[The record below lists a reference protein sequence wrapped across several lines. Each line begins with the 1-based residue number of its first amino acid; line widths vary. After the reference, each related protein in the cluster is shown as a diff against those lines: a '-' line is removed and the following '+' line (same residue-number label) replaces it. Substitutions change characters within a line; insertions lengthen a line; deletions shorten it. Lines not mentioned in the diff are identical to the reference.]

1 MSIKVASRK
10 KCMPF
15 EILTLHDTTWQIDAT
30 VTKKVEAEEVANQ
43 MLSEPGVTG
52 VRIVLDHVLIAKSID
67 QLEDEDIIFEKL
79 KEAGQ
84 EKIFI
89 NDIDEAPDCN
99 TAQDLLST
107 ASRKTINRLFRRY
120 LDKNNITAIEVLH
133 NSKELKRVEDAD
145 ALVPSAIGKVAKLQA
160 DPEASN
166 ANERRD
172 TLYEFVRTITENARK
187 AEEKSLPKIDP
198 TNFDQSIATI
208 DGISKDD
215 DFEFL
220 LNTAITKQLIDIRDW
235 WGKLVQS
242 IELGESAQDPRA
254 LAAID
259 RFIADILMN
268 NSVVQ
273 DLLGD
278 QTDLGSAI
286 IKMLDLSSGSLKLG
300 NIEDMQSGSIEETKA
315 RLNQLLSSADLA
327 ESREILTERVSQQIG
342 GSTSLSKT
350 GEEGERER
358 FDAILDRLIVADG
371 VRGGAE
377 LAQAILERQT
387 RIINKGGLTGLK
399 EAVTT
404 LFSQL
409 NSPARKIAFLLSLR
423 KSKKGIEQLSEHIAE
438 QIEHLL
444 LEPTSLN
451 SMVDDTLPPNQ
462 KMQQVTASFHQIE
475 KSDLDSSKKRQIMTK
490 LDDLLF
496 AYIEESKIIEKID
509 NAQRPMHL
517 RALML
522 VGMCQVEMLPKGRAS
537 EIPRNI
543 LTAHIKDPDFNNQL
557 VAQVEDTA
565 EKDKVIN
572 RFQAQLKRAQISL

>member
-1 MSIKVASRK
+1 
-10 KCMPF
+10 MPF

-30 VTKKVEAEEVANQ
+30 VTKKAEAEEVANQ

-52 VRIVLDHVLIAKSID
+52 VRIVLDNVLIAKSID

-89 NDIDEAPDCN
+89 NDIDEAPDCSV
-99 TAQDLLST
+99 AQDLLLT
-107 ASRKTINRLFRRY
+107 PSRKAINRLFRRY
-120 LDKNNITAIEVLH
+120 LDKNNITAIEALH
-133 NSKELKRVEDAD
+133 NSKELKRVMDAD
-145 ALVPSAIGKVAKLQA
+145 ALVPSAIAKVSKLQA
-160 DPEASN
+160 DPELGN

-172 TLYEFVRTITENARK
+172 TLFEFVQAITEDARK
-187 AEEKSLPKIDP
+187 AEEKPLPKIDS
-198 TNFDQSIATI
+198 TNFDQSVATI
-208 DGISKDD
+208 DGMSQGD
-215 DFEFL
+215 DFEHL
-220 LNTAITKQLIDIRDW
+220 LNAAITKQLIDIRDW

-242 IELGESAQDPRA
+242 IELGEAAQDSRGV
-254 LAAID
+254 AAID
-259 RFIADILMN
+259 KFIADILMN
-268 NSVVQ
+268 NSVIQ

-286 IKMLDLSSGSLKLG
+286 IKMLDLSSGSLELG

-315 RLNQLLSSADLA
+315 KLNQLLGSSALL
-327 ESREILTERVSQQIG
+327 ESSQILTERVSQQIG
-342 GSTSLSKT
+342 GSAALSKT

-358 FDAILDRLIVADG
+358 FDAILDRLVISDG
-371 VRGGAE
+371 VKGGGE

-404 LFSQL
+404 LVSRL
-409 NSPARKIAFLLSLR
+409 SSPARKIAFLLSLGE
-423 KSKKGIEQLSEHIAE
+423 SKKGIEQLGEYIAA
-438 QIEHLL
+438 QIDHLF

-451 SMVDDTLPPNQ
+451 SMVVTNLPPNQ

-475 KSDLDSSKKRQIMTK
+475 KSDLEADKKQQIMTK

-496 AYIEESKIIEKID
+496 TYIEESKIIEKID

-522 VGMCQVEMLPKGRAS
+522 VGMCQEEMLPKGRAS

-543 LTAHIKDPDFNNQL
+543 IAAHIKDPDFNNQL
-557 VAQVEDTA
+557 VAQVENAD

-572 RFQAQLKRAQISL
+572 RFQAQLKRAQISV

>member
-1 MSIKVASRK
+1 
-10 KCMPF
+10 MPF

-30 VTKKVEAEEVANQ
+30 VTKKAEAEEVANQ

-52 VRIVLDHVLIAKSID
+52 VRIVLDNVLIAKSID

-89 NDIDEAPDCN
+89 NDIDEAPDCSV
-99 TAQDLLST
+99 AQDLLLT
-107 ASRKTINRLFRRY
+107 PSRKAINRLFRRY
-120 LDKNNITAIEVLH
+120 LDKNNITAIEALH
-133 NSKELKRVEDAD
+133 NSKELKRVMDAD
-145 ALVPSAIGKVAKLQA
+145 ALVPSAIAKVSKLQA
-160 DPEASN
+160 DPELGN
-166 ANERRD
+166 VNERRD
-172 TLYEFVRTITENARK
+172 TLFEFVQAITEDARK
-187 AEEKSLPKIDP
+187 AEEKPLPKIDS
-198 TNFDQSIATI
+198 TNFDQSVATI
-208 DGISKDD
+208 DGMSQGD
-215 DFEFL
+215 DFEHL
-220 LNTAITKQLIDIRDW
+220 LNAAITKQLIDIRDW

-242 IELGESAQDPRA
+242 IELGEAAQDSRG

-268 NSVVQ
+268 NSVIQ

-286 IKMLDLSSGSLKLG
+286 IKMLDLSSGSLELG

-315 RLNQLLSSADLA
+315 KLNQLLGSSALL
-327 ESREILTERVSQQIG
+327 ESSQILTERVSQQIG
-342 GSTSLSKT
+342 GSAALSKT

-358 FDAILDRLIVADG
+358 FDAILDRLVISDG
-371 VRGGAE
+371 VKGGGE

-404 LFSQL
+404 LVSRL
-409 NSPARKIAFLLSLR
+409 SSPARKIAFLLSLGE
-423 KSKKGIEQLSEHIAE
+423 SKKGIEQLGEYIAA
-438 QIEHLL
+438 QIDHLF

-451 SMVDDTLPPNQ
+451 SMVVTNLPPNQ

-475 KSDLDSSKKRQIMTK
+475 KSDLEADKKQQIMTK

-496 AYIEESKIIEKID
+496 TYIEESKIIEKID

-522 VGMCQVEMLPKGRAS
+522 VGMCQEEMLPKGRAS

-543 LTAHIKDPDFNNQL
+543 IAAHIKDPDFNNQL
-557 VAQVEDTA
+557 VAQVENAD

-572 RFQAQLKRAQISL
+572 RFQAQLKRAQISV

>member
-1 MSIKVASRK
+1 
-10 KCMPF
+10 MPF

-30 VTKKVEAEEVANQ
+30 VTKKAEAEEVAKQ

-52 VRIVLDHVLIAKSID
+52 VRIVLDNVLIAKSID

-89 NDIDEAPDCN
+89 NDIDEAPDCSV
-99 TAQDLLST
+99 AQDLLLT
-107 ASRKTINRLFRRY
+107 PSRKAINRLFRRY
-120 LDKNNITAIEVLH
+120 LDKNNITAIEALH
-133 NSKELKRVEDAD
+133 NSKELKRVMDAD
-145 ALVPSAIGKVAKLQA
+145 ALVPSAIAKVSKLQA
-160 DPEASN
+160 DPELGN

-172 TLYEFVRTITENARK
+172 TLFEFVQAITEDARK
-187 AEEKSLPKIDP
+187 AEEKPLPKIDP
-198 TNFDQSIATI
+198 TSFDQSVATI
-208 DGISKDD
+208 DGMSQGD
-215 DFEFL
+215 DFEHL
-220 LNTAITKQLIDIRDW
+220 LNAAITKQLIDIRDW

-242 IELGESAQDPRA
+242 IELGEAAQDSRGV
-254 LAAID
+254 AAID

-268 NSVVQ
+268 NSVIQ

-286 IKMLDLSSGSLKLG
+286 IKMLDLSSGSLELG

-315 RLNQLLSSADLA
+315 KLNQLLGSSALL
-327 ESREILTERVSQQIG
+327 ESSQILTERVSQQIG
-342 GSTSLSKT
+342 GSAALSKT

-358 FDAILDRLIVADG
+358 FDAILDRLVISDG
-371 VRGGAE
+371 VKGGGE

-404 LFSQL
+404 LVSRL
-409 NSPARKIAFLLSLR
+409 SSPARKIAFLLSLGE
-423 KSKKGIEQLSEHIAE
+423 SKKGIEQLGEYIAA
-438 QIEHLL
+438 QIDHLF

-451 SMVDDTLPPNQ
+451 SMVVTNLPPNQ

-475 KSDLDSSKKRQIMTK
+475 KSDLEADKKQQIMTK

-496 AYIEESKIIEKID
+496 TYIEESKIIEKID
-509 NAQRPMHL
+509 DAQRPMHL

-522 VGMCQVEMLPKGRAS
+522 VGMCQEEMLPKGRAS

-543 LTAHIKDPDFNNQL
+543 IAAHIKDPDFNNQL
-557 VAQVEDTA
+557 VAQVENAD

-572 RFQAQLKRAQISL
+572 RFQAQLKRAQISV

>member
-1 MSIKVASRK
+1 MSVDTVNREKF
-10 KCMPF
+10 MPF

-30 VTKKVEAEEVANQ
+30 VTKKVEAEEIANQ

-89 NDIDEAPDCN
+89 NDIDEAPDCSI
-99 TAQDLLST
+99 AKDLLLT
-107 ASRKTINRLFRRY
+107 PSRKAINKLFRRY
-120 LDKNNITAIEVLH
+120 LDKNNITAIEALH
-133 NSKELKRVEDAD
+133 NSKELKRVMDAD
-145 ALVPSAIGKVAKLQA
+145 ALVPSAIAKVSKLQA
-160 DPEASN
+160 DPDLGN

-172 TLYEFVRTITENARK
+172 TLFEFVQAITEDAKK
-187 AEEKSLPKIDP
+187 AEDKSLPKIDS
-198 TNFDQSIATI
+198 TNFDQSVATI
-208 DGISKDD
+208 DGISQGD
-215 DFEFL
+215 DFEHL

-242 IELGESAQDPRA
+242 IELGEAAQDSRG

-268 NSVVQ
+268 NSVIQ

-286 IKMLDLSSGSLKLG
+286 IKMLDLSSGSLELG
-300 NIEDMQSGSIEETKA
+300 KIEDMQSGSIEETKA
-315 RLNQLLSSADLA
+315 KLNRLLGSADLL
-327 ESREILTERVSQQIG
+327 ESSQILTERVSQQIG
-342 GSTSLSKT
+342 GSAALSKT

-358 FDAILDRLIVADG
+358 FDAILDRLVISDG
-371 VRGGAE
+371 VKGGGE
-377 LAQAILERQT
+377 LARAILERQT

-404 LFSQL
+404 LVSRL
-409 NSPARKIAFLLSLR
+409 SSPARKIAFLLSLSE
-423 KSKKGIEQLSEHIAE
+423 SKKEIEQLREHIAA
-438 QIEHLL
+438 QIDHLF

-451 SMVDDTLPPNQ
+451 SMVVTNLPPNQ

-475 KSDLDSSKKRQIMTK
+475 RSDLEADKKQQIMTK

-496 AYIEESKIIEKID
+496 TYIEESKIIEKID

-522 VGMCQVEMLPKGRAS
+522 VGMCQEEMLPKGRAS
-537 EIPRNI
+537 EIPRKI
-543 LTAHIKDPDFNNQL
+543 LAAHIKDPDFNNQL
-557 VAQVEDTA
+557 VAQVEDA
-565 EKDKVIN
+565 HEKDKVVN
-572 RFQAQLKRAQISL
+572 RFQAQLKRAQLGV

>member
-1 MSIKVASRK
+1 
-10 KCMPF
+10 
-15 EILTLHDTTWQIDAT
+15 
-30 VTKKVEAEEVANQ
+30 

-52 VRIVLDHVLIAKSID
+52 VRIVLDNVLITKSID

-89 NDIDEAPDCN
+89 NDIDEAPDCSV
-99 TAQDLLST
+99 AQDLLLT
-107 ASRKTINRLFRRY
+107 PSRKAINRLFRRY
-120 LDKNNITAIEVLH
+120 LDKNNITAIEALH
-133 NSKELKRVEDAD
+133 NSKELKRVMDAD
-145 ALVPSAIGKVAKLQA
+145 ALVPSAIAKVSKLQA
-160 DPEASN
+160 DPELGN
-166 ANERRD
+166 VNERRD
-172 TLYEFVRTITENARK
+172 TLFEFVQAITEDARK
-187 AEEKSLPKIDP
+187 AEEKPLPKIDS
-198 TNFDQSIATI
+198 TNFDQSVATI
-208 DGISKDD
+208 DGMSQGD
-215 DFEFL
+215 DFEHL
-220 LNTAITKQLIDIRDW
+220 LNAAITKQLIDIRDW

-242 IELGESAQDPRA
+242 IELGEAAQDSRG

-268 NSVVQ
+268 NSVIQ

-286 IKMLDLSSGSLKLG
+286 IKMLDLSSGSLELG
-300 NIEDMQSGSIEETKA
+300 NIEDLQSGSIEETKA
-315 RLNQLLSSADLA
+315 KLNQLLGSSALL
-327 ESREILTERVSQQIG
+327 ESSQVLTERVSQQIG
-342 GSTSLSKT
+342 GSAALSKT
-350 GEEGERER
+350 GEEGELER
-358 FDAILDRLIVADG
+358 FDAILDRLVIPDG
-371 VRGGAE
+371 VKGGGE

-404 LFSQL
+404 LVSRL
-409 NSPARKIAFLLSLR
+409 SSPARKIAFLLSLGG
-423 KSKKGIEQLSEHIAE
+423 SKKGIELLGEHIAA
-438 QIEHLL
+438 QIDHLF

-451 SMVDDTLPPNQ
+451 SMVATNLPPNQ

-475 KSDLDSSKKRQIMTK
+475 KSDLEADKKQQIMTK

-496 AYIEESKIIEKID
+496 TYIEESKIIEKID

-522 VGMCQVEMLPKGRAS
+522 VGMCQEEMLPKGRAS

-543 LTAHIKDPDFNNQL
+543 LATHIKDPDFNNQL
-557 VAQVEDTA
+557 VAQVENAD

-572 RFQAQLKRAQISL
+572 RFQAQLKRAQISV

>member
-1 MSIKVASRK
+1 
-10 KCMPF
+10 MPF

-30 VTKKVEAEEVANQ
+30 VTKKAEAEEVANQ

-52 VRIVLDHVLIAKSID
+52 VRIVLDNVLIAKSID

-89 NDIDEAPDCN
+89 NDIDEAPDCSV
-99 TAQDLLST
+99 AQDLLLT
-107 ASRKTINRLFRRY
+107 PSRKAINRLFRRY
-120 LDKNNITAIEVLH
+120 LDKNNITAIEALH
-133 NSKELKRVEDAD
+133 NSKELKRVMDAD
-145 ALVPSAIGKVAKLQA
+145 ALVPSAIAKVSKLQA
-160 DPEASN
+160 DPELGN

-172 TLYEFVRTITENARK
+172 TLFEFVQAITEDARK
-187 AEEKSLPKIDP
+187 AEEKPLPKIDS
-198 TNFDQSIATI
+198 TNFDQSVATI
-208 DGISKDD
+208 DGMSQGD
-215 DFEFL
+215 DFEHL
-220 LNTAITKQLIDIRDW
+220 LNAAITKQLIDIRDW

-242 IELGESAQDPRA
+242 IELGEAAQDSRGV
-254 LAAID
+254 AAID

-268 NSVVQ
+268 NSVIQ

-286 IKMLDLSSGSLKLG
+286 IKMLDLSSGSLELG

-315 RLNQLLSSADLA
+315 KLNQLLGSSALL
-327 ESREILTERVSQQIG
+327 ESSQILTERVSQQIG
-342 GSTSLSKT
+342 GSAALSKT

-358 FDAILDRLIVADG
+358 FDAILDRLVISDG
-371 VRGGAE
+371 VKGGGE

-404 LFSQL
+404 LVSRL
-409 NSPARKIAFLLSLR
+409 SSPARKIAFLLSLGE
-423 KSKKGIEQLSEHIAE
+423 SKKGIEQLGEYIAA
-438 QIEHLL
+438 QIDHLF

-451 SMVDDTLPPNQ
+451 SMVITNLPPNQ

-475 KSDLDSSKKRQIMTK
+475 KSDLEADKKQQIMTK

-496 AYIEESKIIEKID
+496 TYIEESKIIEKID

-522 VGMCQVEMLPKGRAS
+522 VGMCQEEMLPKGRAS

-543 LTAHIKDPDFNNQL
+543 LAAHIKDPDFNNQL
-557 VAQVEDTA
+557 VAQVEDA
-565 EKDKVIN
+565 NEKDKVIN
-572 RFQAQLKRAQISL
+572 RFQAQLKRAQISV

>member
-1 MSIKVASRK
+1 
-10 KCMPF
+10 MPF

-52 VRIVLDHVLIAKSID
+52 VRIVLDNVLIAKSID

-89 NDIDEAPDCN
+89 NDIDEAPDCSV
-99 TAQDLLST
+99 AQDLLLT
-107 ASRKTINRLFRRY
+107 PSRKAINRLFRRY
-120 LDKNNITAIEVLH
+120 LDKNNITAIEALH
-133 NSKELKRVEDAD
+133 NSKELKRVMDAD
-145 ALVPSAIGKVAKLQA
+145 ALVPSAIAKVSKLQA
-160 DPEASN
+160 DPELGN

-172 TLYEFVRTITENARK
+172 TLFEFVQAITEDARK
-187 AEEKSLPKIDP
+187 AEEKPLPKIDS
-198 TNFDQSIATI
+198 TNFDQSVATI
-208 DGISKDD
+208 DGISQGD
-215 DFEFL
+215 DFEHL
-220 LNTAITKQLIDIRDW
+220 LNAAITKQLIDIRDW

-242 IELGESAQDPRA
+242 IELGEAAQDSRG

-268 NSVVQ
+268 NSVIQ

-286 IKMLDLSSGSLKLG
+286 IKMLDLSSGSLELG

-315 RLNQLLSSADLA
+315 KLNQLLGSSALL
-327 ESREILTERVSQQIG
+327 ESSQILTERVSQQIG
-342 GSTSLSKT
+342 GSAALSKT

-358 FDAILDRLIVADG
+358 FDAILDRLVISDG
-371 VRGGAE
+371 VKGGGE

-404 LFSQL
+404 LVSGL
-409 NSPARKIAFLLSLR
+409 SSPARKIAFLLSLGE
-423 KSKKGIEQLSEHIAE
+423 SKKGIEQLGEYIAA
-438 QIEHLL
+438 QIDHLF

-451 SMVDDTLPPNQ
+451 SMVITNLPPNQ

-475 KSDLDSSKKRQIMTK
+475 KSDLEADKKQQIMTK

-496 AYIEESKIIEKID
+496 TYIEESKIIEKID

-522 VGMCQVEMLPKGRAS
+522 VGMCQEEMLPKGRAS

-543 LTAHIKDPDFNNQL
+543 IAAHIKDPDFNNQL
-557 VAQVEDTA
+557 VAQVENAD

-572 RFQAQLKRAQISL
+572 RFQAQLKRAQISV

>member
-1 MSIKVASRK
+1 
-10 KCMPF
+10 MPF

-30 VTKKVEAEEVANQ
+30 VTKKAEAEEVANQ

-89 NDIDEAPDCN
+89 NDIDEAPDCSV
-99 TAQDLLST
+99 AQDLLLT
-107 ASRKTINRLFRRY
+107 PSRKAINRLFRRY
-120 LDKNNITAIEVLH
+120 LDKNNITAIEALH
-133 NSKELKRVEDAD
+133 NSKELKRVMDAD
-145 ALVPSAIGKVAKLQA
+145 ALVPSAIAKVSKLQA
-160 DPEASN
+160 DPELGN

-172 TLYEFVRTITENARK
+172 TLFEFVQAITEDARK
-187 AEEKSLPKIDP
+187 AEEKPLPKIDS
-198 TNFDQSIATI
+198 TNFDQSVATI
-208 DGISKDD
+208 DGMSQGD
-215 DFEFL
+215 DFEHL
-220 LNTAITKQLIDIRDW
+220 LNAAITKQLIDIRDW

-242 IELGESAQDPRA
+242 IELGEAAQDSRGV
-254 LAAID
+254 AAID

-268 NSVVQ
+268 NSVIQ

-286 IKMLDLSSGSLKLG
+286 IKMLDLSSGSLELG

-315 RLNQLLSSADLA
+315 KLNQLLGSSALL
-327 ESREILTERVSQQIG
+327 ESSQILTERVSQQIG
-342 GSTSLSKT
+342 GSAALSKT

-358 FDAILDRLIVADG
+358 FDAILDRLVISDG
-371 VRGGAE
+371 VKGGGE

-404 LFSQL
+404 LVSRL
-409 NSPARKIAFLLSLR
+409 SSPARKIAFLLSLGE
-423 KSKKGIEQLSEHIAE
+423 SKKGIEQLGEYIAA
-438 QIEHLL
+438 QIDHLF

-451 SMVDDTLPPNQ
+451 SMVVTNLPPNQ

-475 KSDLDSSKKRQIMTK
+475 KSDLEADKKQQIMTK

-496 AYIEESKIIEKID
+496 TYIEESKIIEKID

-522 VGMCQVEMLPKGRAS
+522 VGMCQEEMLPKGRAS

-543 LTAHIKDPDFNNQL
+543 IAAHIKDPDFNNQL
-557 VAQVEDTA
+557 VAQVENAD

-572 RFQAQLKRAQISL
+572 RFQAQLKRAQISV

>member
-1 MSIKVASRK
+1 
-10 KCMPF
+10 MPF

-30 VTKKVEAEEVANQ
+30 VTKKAEAEEVANQ

-52 VRIVLDHVLIAKSID
+52 VRIVLDNVLIAKSID

-89 NDIDEAPDCN
+89 NDIDEAPDCSV
-99 TAQDLLST
+99 AQDLLLT
-107 ASRKTINRLFRRY
+107 PSRKAINRLFRRY
-120 LDKNNITAIEVLH
+120 LDKNNITAIEALH
-133 NSKELKRVEDAD
+133 NSKELKRVMDAD
-145 ALVPSAIGKVAKLQA
+145 ALVPSAIAKVSKLQA
-160 DPEASN
+160 DPELGN

-172 TLYEFVRTITENARK
+172 TLFEFVQAITEDARK
-187 AEEKSLPKIDP
+187 AEEKPLPKIDS
-198 TNFDQSIATI
+198 TNFDQSVATI
-208 DGISKDD
+208 DGMSQGD
-215 DFEFL
+215 DFEHL
-220 LNTAITKQLIDIRDW
+220 LNAAITKQLIDIRDW

-242 IELGESAQDPRA
+242 IELGEAAQDSRGV
-254 LAAID
+254 AAID

-268 NSVVQ
+268 NSVIQ

-286 IKMLDLSSGSLKLG
+286 IKMLDLSSGSLELG

-315 RLNQLLSSADLA
+315 KLNQLLGSSALL
-327 ESREILTERVSQQIG
+327 ESSQILTERVSQQIG
-342 GSTSLSKT
+342 GSAALSKT

-358 FDAILDRLIVADG
+358 FDAILDRLVISDG
-371 VRGGAE
+371 VKGGGE

-404 LFSQL
+404 LVSRL
-409 NSPARKIAFLLSLR
+409 SSPARKIAFLLSLGE
-423 KSKKGIEQLSEHIAE
+423 SKKGIEQLGEYIAA
-438 QIEHLL
+438 QIDHLF

-451 SMVDDTLPPNQ
+451 SMVITNLPPNQ

-475 KSDLDSSKKRQIMTK
+475 KSDLEADKKQQIMTK

-496 AYIEESKIIEKID
+496 TYIEESKIIEKID

-522 VGMCQVEMLPKGRAS
+522 VGMCQEEMLPKGRAS

-543 LTAHIKDPDFNNQL
+543 IAAHIKDPDFNNQL
-557 VAQVEDTA
+557 VAQVENAD

-572 RFQAQLKRAQISL
+572 RFQAQLKRAQISV

>member
-1 MSIKVASRK
+1 
-10 KCMPF
+10 MPF

-30 VTKKVEAEEVANQ
+30 VTKKAEAEEVANQ

-52 VRIVLDHVLIAKSID
+52 VRIVLDNVLIAKSID

-89 NDIDEAPDCN
+89 NDIDEAPDCSV
-99 TAQDLLST
+99 AQDLLLT
-107 ASRKTINRLFRRY
+107 PSRKAINRLFRRY
-120 LDKNNITAIEVLH
+120 LDKNNITAIEALH
-133 NSKELKRVEDAD
+133 NSKELKRVMDAD
-145 ALVPSAIGKVAKLQA
+145 ALVPSAIAKVSKLQA
-160 DPEASN
+160 DPELGN
-166 ANERRD
+166 VNERRD
-172 TLYEFVRTITENARK
+172 TLFEFVQAITEDARK
-187 AEEKSLPKIDP
+187 AEEKPLPKIDS
-198 TNFDQSIATI
+198 TNFDQSVATI
-208 DGISKDD
+208 DGMSQGD
-215 DFEFL
+215 DFEHL
-220 LNTAITKQLIDIRDW
+220 LNAAITKQLIDIRDW

-242 IELGESAQDPRA
+242 IELGEAAQDSRG

-268 NSVVQ
+268 NSVIQ

-286 IKMLDLSSGSLKLG
+286 IKMLDLSSGSLELG

-315 RLNQLLSSADLA
+315 KLNQLLGSSALL
-327 ESREILTERVSQQIG
+327 ESSQILTERVSQQIG
-342 GSTSLSKT
+342 GSAALSKT

-358 FDAILDRLIVADG
+358 FDAILDRLVISDG
-371 VRGGAE
+371 VKGGGE

-404 LFSQL
+404 LVSRL
-409 NSPARKIAFLLSLR
+409 SSPARKIAFLLSLGE
-423 KSKKGIEQLSEHIAE
+423 SKKGIEQLGEYIAA
-438 QIEHLL
+438 QIDHLF

-451 SMVDDTLPPNQ
+451 SMVITNLPPNQ

-475 KSDLDSSKKRQIMTK
+475 KSDLEADKKQQIMTK

-496 AYIEESKIIEKID
+496 TYIEESKIIEKID

-522 VGMCQVEMLPKGRAS
+522 VGMCQEEMLPKGRAS

-543 LTAHIKDPDFNNQL
+543 IAAHIKDPDFNNQL
-557 VAQVEDTA
+557 VAQVENAD

-572 RFQAQLKRAQISL
+572 RFQAQLKRAQISV

>member
-1 MSIKVASRK
+1 
-10 KCMPF
+10 MPF

-30 VTKKVEAEEVANQ
+30 VTKKAEAEEVANQ

-89 NDIDEAPDCN
+89 NDIDEAPDCSV
-99 TAQDLLST
+99 AQDLLLT
-107 ASRKTINRLFRRY
+107 PSRKAINRLFRRY
-120 LDKNNITAIEVLH
+120 LDKNNITAIEALH
-133 NSKELKRVEDAD
+133 NSKELKRVMDAD
-145 ALVPSAIGKVAKLQA
+145 ALVPSAIAKVSKLQA
-160 DPEASN
+160 DPELGN

-172 TLYEFVRTITENARK
+172 TLFEFVQAITEDARK
-187 AEEKSLPKIDP
+187 AEEKPLPKIDL
-198 TNFDQSIATI
+198 TNFDQSVATI
-208 DGISKDD
+208 DGMSQGD
-215 DFEFL
+215 DFEHL
-220 LNTAITKQLIDIRDW
+220 LNAAITKQLIDIRDW

-242 IELGESAQDPRA
+242 IELGEAAQDSRG

-268 NSVVQ
+268 NSVIQ

-286 IKMLDLSSGSLKLG
+286 IKMLDLSSGSLELG

-315 RLNQLLSSADLA
+315 KLNQLLGSSALL
-327 ESREILTERVSQQIG
+327 ESSQILTERVSQQIG
-342 GSTSLSKT
+342 GSAALSKT

-358 FDAILDRLIVADG
+358 FDAILDRLVISDG
-371 VRGGAE
+371 VKGGGE

-404 LFSQL
+404 LVSQL
-409 NSPARKIAFLLSLR
+409 SSPARKIAFLLSLGE
-423 KSKKGIEQLSEHIAE
+423 SKKGIEQLGEYIAA
-438 QIEHLL
+438 QIDHLF

-451 SMVDDTLPPNQ
+451 SMVITNLPPNQ

-475 KSDLDSSKKRQIMTK
+475 KSDLEADKKQQIMTK

-496 AYIEESKIIEKID
+496 TYIEESKIIEKID

-522 VGMCQVEMLPKGRAS
+522 VGMCQEEMLPKGRAS

-543 LTAHIKDPDFNNQL
+543 IAAHIKDPDFNNQL
-557 VAQVEDTA
+557 VAQVENAD

-572 RFQAQLKRAQISL
+572 RFQAQLKRAQISV

>member
-1 MSIKVASRK
+1 
-10 KCMPF
+10 MPF

-30 VTKKVEAEEVANQ
+30 VTKKAEAEEVAKQ

-52 VRIVLDHVLIAKSID
+52 VRIVLDNVLIAKSID

-89 NDIDEAPDCN
+89 NDIDEAPDCSV
-99 TAQDLLST
+99 AQDLLLT
-107 ASRKTINRLFRRY
+107 PSRKAINRLFRRY
-120 LDKNNITAIEVLH
+120 LDKNNITAIEALH
-133 NSKELKRVEDAD
+133 NSKELKRVMDAD
-145 ALVPSAIGKVAKLQA
+145 ALVPSAIAKVSKLQA
-160 DPEASN
+160 DPELGN

-172 TLYEFVRTITENARK
+172 TLFEFVQAITEDARK
-187 AEEKSLPKIDP
+187 AEEKPLPKIDS
-198 TNFDQSIATI
+198 TNFDQSVATI
-208 DGISKDD
+208 DGMSQGD
-215 DFEFL
+215 DFEHL
-220 LNTAITKQLIDIRDW
+220 LNAAITKQLIDIRDW

-242 IELGESAQDPRA
+242 IELGEAAQDSRGV
-254 LAAID
+254 AAID

-268 NSVVQ
+268 NSVIQ

-286 IKMLDLSSGSLKLG
+286 IKMLDLSSGSLELG

-315 RLNQLLSSADLA
+315 KLNQLLGSSALL
-327 ESREILTERVSQQIG
+327 ESSQILTERVSQQIG
-342 GSTSLSKT
+342 GSAALSKT

-358 FDAILDRLIVADG
+358 FDAILDRLVISDG
-371 VRGGAE
+371 VKGGGE

-404 LFSQL
+404 LVSRL
-409 NSPARKIAFLLSLR
+409 SSPARKIAFLLSLGE
-423 KSKKGIEQLSEHIAE
+423 SKKGIEQLGEYIAA
-438 QIEHLL
+438 QIDHLF

-451 SMVDDTLPPNQ
+451 SMVVTNLPPNQ

-475 KSDLDSSKKRQIMTK
+475 KSDLEADKKQQIMTK

-496 AYIEESKIIEKID
+496 TYIEESKIIEKID
-509 NAQRPMHL
+509 DAQRPMHL

-522 VGMCQVEMLPKGRAS
+522 VGMCQEEMLPKGRAS

-543 LTAHIKDPDFNNQL
+543 IAAHIKDPDFNNQL
-557 VAQVEDTA
+557 VAQVENAD

-572 RFQAQLKRAQISL
+572 RFQAQLKRAQISV

>member
-1 MSIKVASRK
+1 
-10 KCMPF
+10 MPF

-30 VTKKVEAEEVANQ
+30 VTKKAEAEEVANQ

-52 VRIVLDHVLIAKSID
+52 VRIVLDNVLIAKSID

-89 NDIDEAPDCN
+89 NDIDEAPDCSV
-99 TAQDLLST
+99 AQDLLLT
-107 ASRKTINRLFRRY
+107 PSRKAINRLFRRY
-120 LDKNNITAIEVLH
+120 LDKNNITAIEALH
-133 NSKELKRVEDAD
+133 NSKELKRVMDAD
-145 ALVPSAIGKVAKLQA
+145 ALVPSAIAKVSKLQA
-160 DPEASN
+160 DPELGN

-172 TLYEFVRTITENARK
+172 TLFEFVQAITEDARK
-187 AEEKSLPKIDP
+187 AEEKPLPKIDS
-198 TNFDQSIATI
+198 TNFDQSVATI
-208 DGISKDD
+208 DGISQGD
-215 DFEFL
+215 DFEHL
-220 LNTAITKQLIDIRDW
+220 LNAAITKQLIDIRDW

-242 IELGESAQDPRA
+242 IELGEAAQDSRG

-268 NSVVQ
+268 NSVIQ

-286 IKMLDLSSGSLKLG
+286 IKMLDLSSGSLELG

-315 RLNQLLSSADLA
+315 KLNQLLGSSALL
-327 ESREILTERVSQQIG
+327 ESSQILTERVSQQIG
-342 GSTSLSKT
+342 GSAALSKT

-358 FDAILDRLIVADG
+358 FDAILDRLVISDG
-371 VRGGAE
+371 VKGGGE

-404 LFSQL
+404 LVSRL
-409 NSPARKIAFLLSLR
+409 SSPARKIAFLLSLGE
-423 KSKKGIEQLSEHIAE
+423 SKKGIEQLGEYIAA
-438 QIEHLL
+438 QIDHLF

-451 SMVDDTLPPNQ
+451 SMVITNLPPNQ

-475 KSDLDSSKKRQIMTK
+475 KSDLEADKKQQIMTK

-496 AYIEESKIIEKID
+496 TYIEESKIIEKID

-522 VGMCQVEMLPKGRAS
+522 VGMCQEEMLPKGRAS

-543 LTAHIKDPDFNNQL
+543 IAAHIKDPDFNNQL
-557 VAQVEDTA
+557 VAQVENAD

-572 RFQAQLKRAQISL
+572 RFQAQLKRAQISV

>member
-1 MSIKVASRK
+1 
-10 KCMPF
+10 MPF

-30 VTKKVEAEEVANQ
+30 VTKKAEAEEVANQ

-52 VRIVLDHVLIAKSID
+52 VRIVLDNVLIAKSID

-89 NDIDEAPDCN
+89 NDIDEVPDCSA
-99 TAQDLLST
+99 AQDLLLT
-107 ASRKTINRLFRRY
+107 PSRKAINRLFRRY
-120 LDKNNITAIEVLH
+120 LDKNNITAIEALH
-133 NSKELKRVEDAD
+133 NSKELKRVMDAD
-145 ALVPSAIGKVAKLQA
+145 ALVPSAIAKVSKLQA
-160 DPEASN
+160 DPELGN

-172 TLYEFVRTITENARK
+172 TLFEFVQAITEDARK
-187 AEEKSLPKIDP
+187 AEEKPLPKIDS
-198 TNFDQSIATI
+198 TNFDQSVATI
-208 DGISKDD
+208 DGISQGD
-215 DFEFL
+215 DFEHL
-220 LNTAITKQLIDIRDW
+220 LNAAITKQLIDIRDW

-242 IELGESAQDPRA
+242 IELGEAAQDSRG

-268 NSVVQ
+268 NSVIQ

-286 IKMLDLSSGSLKLG
+286 IKMLDLSSGSLELG

-315 RLNQLLSSADLA
+315 KLNQLLGSSALL
-327 ESREILTERVSQQIG
+327 ESSQILTERVSQQIG
-342 GSTSLSKT
+342 GSAALSKT

-358 FDAILDRLIVADG
+358 FDAILDRLVISDG
-371 VRGGAE
+371 VKGGGE

-404 LFSQL
+404 LVSGL
-409 NSPARKIAFLLSLR
+409 SSPARKIAFLLSLGE
-423 KSKKGIEQLSEHIAE
+423 SKKGIEQLGEYIAA
-438 QIEHLL
+438 QIDHLF

-451 SMVDDTLPPNQ
+451 SMVVTNLPPNQ

-475 KSDLDSSKKRQIMTK
+475 KSDLEADKKQQIMTK

-496 AYIEESKIIEKID
+496 TYIEESKIIEKID

-522 VGMCQVEMLPKGRAS
+522 VGMCQEEMLPKGRAS

-543 LTAHIKDPDFNNQL
+543 IAAHIKDPDFNNQL
-557 VAQVEDTA
+557 VAQVENAD

-572 RFQAQLKRAQISL
+572 RFQAQLKRAQISV

>member
-1 MSIKVASRK
+1 
-10 KCMPF
+10 MPF

-30 VTKKVEAEEVANQ
+30 VTKKAEAEEVANQ

-52 VRIVLDHVLIAKSID
+52 VRIVLDNVLIAKSID

-89 NDIDEAPDCN
+89 NDIDEAPDCSV
-99 TAQDLLST
+99 AQDLLLT
-107 ASRKTINRLFRRY
+107 PSRKAINRLFRRY
-120 LDKNNITAIEVLH
+120 LDKNNITAIEALH
-133 NSKELKRVEDAD
+133 NSKELKRVMDAD
-145 ALVPSAIGKVAKLQA
+145 ALVPSAIAKVSKLQA
-160 DPEASN
+160 DPELGN

-172 TLYEFVRTITENARK
+172 TLFEFVQAITEDARK
-187 AEEKSLPKIDP
+187 AEEKPLPKIDS
-198 TNFDQSIATI
+198 TNFDQSVATI
-208 DGISKDD
+208 DGMSQGD
-215 DFEFL
+215 DFEHL
-220 LNTAITKQLIDIRDW
+220 LNAAITKQLIDIRDW

-242 IELGESAQDPRA
+242 IELGEAAQDSRGV
-254 LAAID
+254 AAID

-268 NSVVQ
+268 NSVIQ

-286 IKMLDLSSGSLKLG
+286 IKMLDLSSGSLELG

-315 RLNQLLSSADLA
+315 KLNQLLGSSALL
-327 ESREILTERVSQQIG
+327 ESSQILTERVSQQIG
-342 GSTSLSKT
+342 GSAALSKT

-358 FDAILDRLIVADG
+358 FDAILDRLVISDG
-371 VRGGAE
+371 VKGGGE

-404 LFSQL
+404 LVSRL
-409 NSPARKIAFLLSLR
+409 SSPARKIAFLLSLGE
-423 KSKKGIEQLSEHIAE
+423 SKKGIEQLGEYIAA
-438 QIEHLL
+438 QIDHLF

-451 SMVDDTLPPNQ
+451 SMVVTNLPPNQ

-475 KSDLDSSKKRQIMTK
+475 KSDLEADKKQQIMTK

-496 AYIEESKIIEKID
+496 TYIEESKIIEKID
-509 NAQRPMHL
+509 YAQRPMHL

-522 VGMCQVEMLPKGRAS
+522 VGMCQEEMLPKGRAS

-543 LTAHIKDPDFNNQL
+543 IAAHIKDPDFKNQL
-557 VAQVEDTA
+557 VAQVENSD
-565 EKDKVIN
+565 E
-572 RFQAQLKRAQISL
+572 

>member
-1 MSIKVASRK
+1 
-10 KCMPF
+10 MPF

-30 VTKKVEAEEVANQ
+30 VTKKAEAEEVANQ

-89 NDIDEAPDCN
+89 NDIDEAPDCSV
-99 TAQDLLST
+99 AQDLLLT
-107 ASRKTINRLFRRY
+107 PSRKAINRLFRRY
-120 LDKNNITAIEVLH
+120 LDKNNITAIEALH
-133 NSKELKRVEDAD
+133 NSKELKRVMDAD
-145 ALVPSAIGKVAKLQA
+145 ALVPSAIAKVSKLQA
-160 DPEASN
+160 DPELGN

-172 TLYEFVRTITENARK
+172 TLFEFVQAITEDARK
-187 AEEKSLPKIDP
+187 AEEKPLPKIDS
-198 TNFDQSIATI
+198 TNFDQSVATI
-208 DGISKDD
+208 DGMSQGD
-215 DFEFL
+215 DFEHL
-220 LNTAITKQLIDIRDW
+220 LNAAITKQLIDIRDW

-242 IELGESAQDPRA
+242 IELGEAAQDSRGV
-254 LAAID
+254 AAID

-268 NSVVQ
+268 NSVIQ

-286 IKMLDLSSGSLKLG
+286 IKMLDLSSGSLELG

-315 RLNQLLSSADLA
+315 KLNQLLGSSALL
-327 ESREILTERVSQQIG
+327 ESSQILTERVSQQIG
-342 GSTSLSKT
+342 GSAALSKT

-358 FDAILDRLIVADG
+358 FDAILDRLVISDG
-371 VRGGAE
+371 VKGGGE

-404 LFSQL
+404 LVSRL
-409 NSPARKIAFLLSLR
+409 SSPARKIAFLLSLGE
-423 KSKKGIEQLSEHIAE
+423 SKKGIEQLGEYIAA
-438 QIEHLL
+438 QIDHLF

-451 SMVDDTLPPNQ
+451 SMVITNLPPNQ

-475 KSDLDSSKKRQIMTK
+475 KSDLEADKKQQIMTK

-496 AYIEESKIIEKID
+496 TYIEESKIIEKID

-522 VGMCQVEMLPKGRAS
+522 VGMCQEEMLPKGRAS

-543 LTAHIKDPDFNNQL
+543 IAAHIKDPDFNNQL
-557 VAQVEDTA
+557 VAQVENAD

-572 RFQAQLKRAQISL
+572 RFQAQLKRAQISV

>member
-1 MSIKVASRK
+1 
-10 KCMPF
+10 MPF

-30 VTKKVEAEEVANQ
+30 VTKKTEAEEVANQ

-52 VRIVLDHVLIAKSID
+52 VRIVLDNVLIAKSID

-89 NDIDEAPDCN
+89 NDIDEAPDCSV
-99 TAQDLLST
+99 AQDLLLT
-107 ASRKTINRLFRRY
+107 PSRKAINRLFRRY
-120 LDKNNITAIEVLH
+120 LDKNNITAIEALH
-133 NSKELKRVEDAD
+133 NSKELKRVMDAD
-145 ALVPSAIGKVAKLQA
+145 ALVPSAIAKVSKLQA
-160 DPEASN
+160 DPELGN

-172 TLYEFVRTITENARK
+172 TLFEFVQAITEDARK
-187 AEEKSLPKIDP
+187 AEEKPLPKIDS
-198 TNFDQSIATI
+198 TNFDQSVATI
-208 DGISKDD
+208 DGMSQGD
-215 DFEFL
+215 DFEHL
-220 LNTAITKQLIDIRDW
+220 LNAAITKQLIDIRDW

-242 IELGESAQDPRA
+242 IELGEAAQDSRGV
-254 LAAID
+254 AAID

-268 NSVVQ
+268 NSVIQ

-286 IKMLDLSSGSLKLG
+286 IKMLDLSSGSLELG

-315 RLNQLLSSADLA
+315 KLNQLLGSSALL
-327 ESREILTERVSQQIG
+327 ESSQILTERVSQQIG
-342 GSTSLSKT
+342 GSAALSKT

-358 FDAILDRLIVADG
+358 FDAILDRLVISDG
-371 VRGGAE
+371 VKGGGE

-404 LFSQL
+404 LVSRL
-409 NSPARKIAFLLSLR
+409 SSPARKIAFLLSLGE
-423 KSKKGIEQLSEHIAE
+423 SKKGIEQLGEHIAA
-438 QIEHLL
+438 QIDHLF

-451 SMVDDTLPPNQ
+451 SMVVTNLPPNQ

-475 KSDLDSSKKRQIMTK
+475 KSDLEADKKQQIMTK

-496 AYIEESKIIEKID
+496 TYIEESKIIEKID

-522 VGMCQVEMLPKGRAS
+522 VGMCQEEMLPKGRAS

-543 LTAHIKDPDFNNQL
+543 IAAHIKDPDFNNQL
-557 VAQVEDTA
+557 VAQVENAD

-572 RFQAQLKRAQISL
+572 RFQAQLKRAQISV

>member
-1 MSIKVASRK
+1 
-10 KCMPF
+10 MPF

-30 VTKKVEAEEVANQ
+30 VTKKAEAEEVANQ

-52 VRIVLDHVLIAKSID
+52 VRIVLDNVLIAKSID

-89 NDIDEAPDCN
+89 NDIDEAPDCSV
-99 TAQDLLST
+99 AQDLLLT
-107 ASRKTINRLFRRY
+107 PSRKAINRLFRRY
-120 LDKNNITAIEVLH
+120 LDKNNITAIEALH
-133 NSKELKRVEDAD
+133 NSKELKRVMDAD
-145 ALVPSAIGKVAKLQA
+145 ALVPSAIAKVSKLQA
-160 DPEASN
+160 DPELGN
-166 ANERRD
+166 VNERRD
-172 TLYEFVRTITENARK
+172 TLFEFVQAITEDARK
-187 AEEKSLPKIDP
+187 AEEKPLPKIDS
-198 TNFDQSIATI
+198 TNFDQSVATI
-208 DGISKDD
+208 DGMSQGD
-215 DFEFL
+215 DFEHL
-220 LNTAITKQLIDIRDW
+220 LNAAITKQLIDIRDW

-242 IELGESAQDPRA
+242 IELGEAAQDSRG

-268 NSVVQ
+268 NSVIQ

-286 IKMLDLSSGSLKLG
+286 IKMLDLSSGSLELG

-315 RLNQLLSSADLA
+315 KLNQLLGSSALL
-327 ESREILTERVSQQIG
+327 ESSQILTERVSQQIG
-342 GSTSLSKT
+342 GSAALSKT

-358 FDAILDRLIVADG
+358 FDAILDRLVISDG
-371 VRGGAE
+371 VKGGGE

-404 LFSQL
+404 LVSGL
-409 NSPARKIAFLLSLR
+409 SSPARKIAFLLSLGE
-423 KSKKGIEQLSEHIAE
+423 SKKGIEQLGEYIAA
-438 QIEHLL
+438 QIDHLF

-451 SMVDDTLPPNQ
+451 SMVVNNLPPNQ

-475 KSDLDSSKKRQIMTK
+475 KSDLEADKKQQIMTK

-496 AYIEESKIIEKID
+496 TYIEESKIIEKID

-522 VGMCQVEMLPKGRAS
+522 VGMCQEEMLPKGRAS

-543 LTAHIKDPDFNNQL
+543 IAAHIKDPDFNNQL
-557 VAQVEDTA
+557 VAQVENAD

-572 RFQAQLKRAQISL
+572 RFQAQLKRAQISV

>member
-1 MSIKVASRK
+1 
-10 KCMPF
+10 MPF

-30 VTKKVEAEEVANQ
+30 VTKKAEAEEVANQ

-52 VRIVLDHVLIAKSID
+52 VRIVLDNVLIAKSID

-89 NDIDEAPDCN
+89 NDIDEAPDCSV
-99 TAQDLLST
+99 AQDLLLT
-107 ASRKTINRLFRRY
+107 PSRKAINRLFRRY
-120 LDKNNITAIEVLH
+120 LDKNNITAIEALH
-133 NSKELKRVEDAD
+133 NSKELKRVMDAD
-145 ALVPSAIGKVAKLQA
+145 ALVPSAIAKVSKLQA
-160 DPEASN
+160 DPELGN

-172 TLYEFVRTITENARK
+172 TLFEFVQAITEDARK
-187 AEEKSLPKIDP
+187 AEEKPLPKIDS
-198 TNFDQSIATI
+198 TNFDQSVATI
-208 DGISKDD
+208 DGMSQGD
-215 DFEFL
+215 DFEHL
-220 LNTAITKQLIDIRDW
+220 LNAAITKQLIDIRDW

-242 IELGESAQDPRA
+242 IELGEAAQDSRGV
-254 LAAID
+254 AAID

-268 NSVVQ
+268 NSVIQ

-286 IKMLDLSSGSLKLG
+286 IKMLDLSSGSLELG

-315 RLNQLLSSADLA
+315 KLNQLLGSSALL
-327 ESREILTERVSQQIG
+327 ESSQILTERVSQQIG
-342 GSTSLSKT
+342 GSAALSKT

-358 FDAILDRLIVADG
+358 FDAILDRLVISDG
-371 VRGGAE
+371 VKGGGE

-404 LFSQL
+404 LVSRL
-409 NSPARKIAFLLSLR
+409 SSPARKIAFLLSLGE
-423 KSKKGIEQLSEHIAE
+423 SKKGIEQLGEYIAA
-438 QIEHLL
+438 QIDHLF

-451 SMVDDTLPPNQ
+451 SMVVTNLPPNQ

-475 KSDLDSSKKRQIMTK
+475 KSDLEADKKQQIMTK

-496 AYIEESKIIEKID
+496 TYIEESKIIEKID

-522 VGMCQVEMLPKGRAS
+522 VGMCQEEMLPKGRAS

-543 LTAHIKDPDFNNQL
+543 IAAHIKDPDFNNQL
-557 VAQVEDTA
+557 VAQVENAD

-572 RFQAQLKRAQISL
+572 RFQAQLKRAQISV

>member
-1 MSIKVASRK
+1 
-10 KCMPF
+10 MPF

-30 VTKKVEAEEVANQ
+30 VTKKAEAEEVANQ

-52 VRIVLDHVLIAKSID
+52 VRIVLDNVLIAKSID

-89 NDIDEAPDCN
+89 NDIDEAPDCSV
-99 TAQDLLST
+99 AQDLLLT
-107 ASRKTINRLFRRY
+107 PSRKAINRLFRRY
-120 LDKNNITAIEVLH
+120 LDKNNITAIEALH
-133 NSKELKRVEDAD
+133 NSKELKRVMDAD
-145 ALVPSAIGKVAKLQA
+145 ALVPSAIAKVSKLQA
-160 DPEASN
+160 DPELGN
-166 ANERRD
+166 VNERRD
-172 TLYEFVRTITENARK
+172 TLFEFVQAITEDARK
-187 AEEKSLPKIDP
+187 AEEKPLPKIDP
-198 TNFDQSIATI
+198 TNFDQSVATI
-208 DGISKDD
+208 DGMSQGD
-215 DFEFL
+215 DFEHL
-220 LNTAITKQLIDIRDW
+220 LNAAITKQLIDIRDW

-242 IELGESAQDPRA
+242 IELGEAAQDSRG

-259 RFIADILMN
+259 KFIADILMN
-268 NSVVQ
+268 NSVIQ

-286 IKMLDLSSGSLKLG
+286 IKMLDLSSGSLELG

-315 RLNQLLSSADLA
+315 KLNQLLGSSALL
-327 ESREILTERVSQQIG
+327 ESSQILTERVSQQIG
-342 GSTSLSKT
+342 GSAALSKT

-358 FDAILDRLIVADG
+358 FDAILDRLVISDG
-371 VRGGAE
+371 VKGGGE

-404 LFSQL
+404 LVSRL
-409 NSPARKIAFLLSLR
+409 SSPARKIAFLLSLGE
-423 KSKKGIEQLSEHIAE
+423 SKKGIEQLGEYIAA
-438 QIEHLL
+438 QIDHLF

-451 SMVDDTLPPNQ
+451 SMVITNLPPNQ

-475 KSDLDSSKKRQIMTK
+475 KSDLEADKKQQIMTK

-496 AYIEESKIIEKID
+496 TYIEESKIIEKID

-522 VGMCQVEMLPKGRAS
+522 VGMCQEEMLPKGRAS

-543 LTAHIKDPDFNNQL
+543 IAAHIKDPDFNNQL
-557 VAQVEDTA
+557 VAQVENAD

-572 RFQAQLKRAQISL
+572 RFQAQLKRAQISV